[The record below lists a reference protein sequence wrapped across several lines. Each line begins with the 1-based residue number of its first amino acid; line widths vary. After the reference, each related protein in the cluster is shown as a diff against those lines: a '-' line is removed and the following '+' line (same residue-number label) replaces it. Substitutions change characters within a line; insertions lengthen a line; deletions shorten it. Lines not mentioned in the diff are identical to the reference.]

1 MKVVLLAP
9 TPPPIG
15 GIAQWTVRMMEANL
29 KNGWEVLV
37 VDERIVG
44 KREFFGD
51 RVKHNYVDEV
61 KRCLSIWKRLWKT
74 LKDKDAKV
82 VHSCIAANTMPVLRE
97 LICAIISKI
106 NGRKF
111 IIHFRCTIPNIVS
124 GKINI
129 LALKMICNISDCV
142 MVLNKQSENYVK
154 KISSTQTC
162 LIPNFVNLD
171 EITHG
176 HFVNDKI
183 ERVVYVGG
191 VIETKGCID
200 LIHIAK
206 QFPDIEFRLIGNP
219 EQKVIDEAR
228 EVNNVVLTGS
238 VNHNQV
244 QEELSKADVF
254 AFLSYFPGEGFS
266 NALAE
271 AMANGLPCLVSDWA
285 ANPDMIEDQGGEVVP
300 ARDVDS
306 AVSALKRMFS
316 IEVRRKQSAFNVRKV
331 ESSYRD
337 DVVQEQYVD
346 CYERVLKG

>member
-29 KNGWEVLV
+29 KNGWEVIV
-37 VDERIVG
+37 VDEKILG
-44 KREFFGD
+44 KREFFGN
-51 RVKHNYVDEV
+51 RVRHNYVDEV
-61 KRCLSIWKRLWKT
+61 KRCLSIWKRLWKA
-74 LKDKDAKV
+74 LEDKDVKV

-106 NGRKF
+106 CGRKF

-124 GKINI
+124 GKLNR
-129 LALKMICNISDCV
+129 LALKMICDISDCV
-142 MVLNKQSENYVK
+142 MVLNNQSENYVK
-154 KISSTQTC
+154 TISSTQTC
-162 LIPNFVNLD
+162 LIPNFVKLD
-171 EITHG
+171 EISHN
-176 HFVNDKI
+176 HLINEKI
-183 ERVVYVGG
+183 KRVVYVGG

-200 LIHIAK
+200 IIHIA
-206 QFPDIEFRLIGNP
+206 QQLPDIEFRLVGNP

-228 EVNNVVLTGS
+228 GINNVVLTGPL
-238 VNHNQV
+238 NHEQV
-244 QEELSKADVF
+244 QEELVKADVF
-254 AFLSYFPGEGFS
+254 VFLSYFEGEGFS

-271 AMANGLPCLVSDWA
+271 AMANGLPCIVSDWA
-285 ANPDMIEDQGGEVVP
+285 ANADMIEDQGGEVVP
-300 ARDVDS
+300 VRDIDS

-316 IEVRRKQSAFNVRKV
+316 SEVRRKQSVFNVRKV

>member
-1 MKVVLLAP
+1 MSKVILLAP

-37 VDERIVG
+37 VDEKILG

-61 KRCLSIWKRLWKT
+61 KRCLSIWKRLWKA
-74 LKDKDAKV
+74 LKDKDVKV

-97 LICAIISKI
+97 LICATISKI
-106 NGRKF
+106 CGRKF

-124 GKINI
+124 GQLNR

-142 MVLNKQSENYVK
+142 MVLNKQSEDYVK
-154 KISSTQTC
+154 TISSTQTC
-162 LIPNFVNLD
+162 LIPNFVKLD
-171 EITHG
+171 EITHS
-176 HFVNDKI
+176 HLINEKI

-206 QFPDIEFRLIGNP
+206 QLPDIEFRLVGNP
-219 EQKVIDEAR
+219 EQKIIDEAR
-228 EVNNVVLTGS
+228 GINNVVLTGPL
-238 VNHNQV
+238 NHEQV
-244 QEELSKADVF
+244 QEELAKADVF
-254 AFLSYFPGEGFS
+254 AFLSYFAGEGFS

-271 AMANGLPCLVSDWA
+271 AMANGLPCIVSDWA
-285 ANPDMIEDQGGEVVP
+285 ANADMIESKGGLVVP
-300 ARDVDS
+300 IKNPDAASD
-306 AVSALKRMFS
+306 ALKQMS
-316 IEVRRKQSAFNVRKV
+316 SSDVRKKQSEFNLTKV
-331 ESSYRD
+331 KNSYIDR
-337 DVVQEQYVD
+337 VVLDQYVD
-346 CYERVLKG
+346 IYESLLR